1 MNKWEKM
8 KNKTY
13 HTVGTPKF
21 IICYETLTLHKSTVC
36 ISDTMSL
43 RQASPVG
50 LYNYTVSYINAAY
63 ISFYNV
69 DIHLYVEG
77 GGEGTNFI
85 SPPRPS

>member
-1 MNKWEKM
+1 M
-8 KNKTY
+8 Y
-13 HTVGTPKF
+13 
-21 IICYETLTLHKSTVC
+21 KSTVY

-69 DIHLYVEG
+69 DIHIYVG
-77 GGEGTNFI
+77 GGDGRLVGFLFRIQTSGWPNRTTI
-85 SPPRPS
+85 I